1 MKKIITLFAVA
12 TVALAT
18 IAGDCPTQSMLYLL
32 NGDDAANVEIELGF
46 SKNTSACL
54 EGFAFAITKPE
65 GASWKKAYGNDFFTA
80 QGYAPY
86 ILGCL
91 TNNNGEGYSEEEL
104 EGFLNS
110 RCDIL
115 SNLNGDK
122 LVIIEILNSY
132 NCRFF
137 PAYPGKVGKFTL
149 DMSALEDGEYEIFTD
164 NNADNSNL
172 FYKPYD
178 PNDNQQV
185 WNLSQPMV
193 ITLLKEGNTVIEKGR
208 VPATFAPEY
217 SDISTVVADKADSRI
232 FDFQGRELKS
242 VPEHGV
248 YIQKGKKYV
257 K

>member
-104 EGFLNS
+104 EGILNS

-132 NCRFF
+132 NCRYF
-137 PAYPGKVGKFTL
+137 PASPGKVGKFTV
-149 DMSALEDGEYEIFTD
+149 DMSALEDGEYDIF
-164 NNADNSNL
+164 ADDTSEGSNL
-172 FYKPYD
+172 FYSAD
-178 PNDNQQV
+178 PNGQQT
-185 WNLSQPMV
+185 WNLNQPMV
-193 ITLLKEGNTVIEKGR
+193 ITLLKEGNTVTEKSR
-208 VPATFAPEY
+208 VPASFAPDL
-217 SDISTVVADKADSRI
+217 SGISTVAADNADSRI
-232 FDFQGRELKS
+232 YDLQGRELKS

-248 YIQKGKKYV
+248 YIQNGKKYV

>member
-12 TVALAT
+12 TVALAA

-46 SKNTSACL
+46 SKNASATL
-54 EGFAFAITKPE
+54 TGFAFGINKPE
-65 GASWKKAYGNDFFTA
+65 GASWKKAYGSDFFTA

-91 TNNNGEGYSEEEL
+91 EGYSEEEL

-115 SNLNGDK
+115 SELNGDK

-132 NCRFF
+132 NCRYF
-137 PAYPGKVGKFTL
+137 PASPGKVGKFAV
-149 DMSALEDGEYEIFTD
+149 DMSALEDGEYDIF
-164 NNADNSNL
+164 ADNSNEDSNL
-172 FYKPYD
+172 FYSAD
-178 PNDNQQV
+178 PNGQQT
-185 WNLSQPMV
+185 WNLNQPMI
-193 ITLLKEGNTVIEKGR
+193 ITLLKDGNTVTEKSR
-208 VPATFAPEY
+208 VPASFAPDL
-217 SDISTVVADKADSRI
+217 SGISTVAADNADSRI
-232 FDFQGRELKS
+232 YDLQGRELKS
-242 VPEHGV
+242 IPEHGV
-248 YIQKGKKYV
+248 YIQNGKKYV

>member
-132 NCRFF
+132 NCRYF
-137 PAYPGKVGKFTL
+137 PASPGKVGKFTV
-149 DMSALEDGEYEIFTD
+149 DMSALEDGEYEIF
-164 NNADNSNL
+164 ADDTSEGSNL
-172 FYKPYD
+172 FYSAD
-178 PNDNQQV
+178 PNGQQT
-185 WNLSQPMV
+185 WNLNQPMI
-193 ITLLKEGNTVIEKGR
+193 ITLLKDGNTVTEKSR
-208 VPATFAPEY
+208 VPASFAPDL
-217 SDISTVVADKADSRI
+217 SGISTVAADNADSRI
-232 FDFQGRELKS
+232 YDLQGRELKS
-242 VPEHGV
+242 IPEHGV
-248 YIQKGKKYV
+248 YIQNGKKYV

>member
-12 TVALAT
+12 TVALAA

-46 SKNTSACL
+46 SKNTSACR

-122 LVIIEILNSY
+122 LVIIEILNSN
-132 NCRFF
+132 NCRYF
-137 PAYPGKVGKFTL
+137 PASPGKVGKFTV
-149 DMSALEDGEYEIFTD
+149 DMSALEDGEYEIF
-164 NNADNSNL
+164 ADDTSEGSNL
-172 FYKPYD
+172 FYSAD
-178 PNDNQQV
+178 PNGQQT
-185 WNLSQPMV
+185 WNLNQPMV
-193 ITLLKEGNTVIEKGR
+193 ITLLKDGNTVTEKSR
-208 VPATFAPEY
+208 VPASFAPDL
-217 SDISTVVADKADSRI
+217 SGISTVAADNADSRI
-232 FDFQGRELKS
+232 YDLQGRELKS

-248 YIQKGKKYV
+248 YIQNGKKYV

>member
-104 EGFLNS
+104 EVFLNS

-132 NCRFF
+132 NCRYF
-137 PAYPGKVGKFTL
+137 PASPGKVGKFTV
-149 DMSALEDGEYEIFTD
+149 DMSALEDGEYEIF
-164 NNADNSNL
+164 ADDTSEGSNL
-172 FYKPYD
+172 FYSAD
-178 PNDNQQV
+178 PNGQQT
-185 WNLSQPMV
+185 WNLNQPMI
-193 ITLLKEGNTVIEKGR
+193 ITLLKDGNTVTEKSR
-208 VPATFAPEY
+208 VPASFAPDL
-217 SDISTVVADKADSRI
+217 SGISTVAADNADSRI
-232 FDFQGRELKS
+232 YDLQGREIKS
-242 VPEHGV
+242 IPEHGV
-248 YIQKGKKYV
+248 YIQNGKKYV

>member
-104 EGFLNS
+104 EGFLNFC
-110 RCDIL
+110 CDIL

-122 LVIIEILNSY
+122 LVIIEILNSN
-132 NCRFF
+132 NCRYF
-137 PAYPGKVGKFTL
+137 PASPGKVGKFTV
-149 DMSALEDGEYEIFTD
+149 DMSALEDGEYEFF
-164 NNADNSNL
+164 ADDSNEGSNL
-172 FYKPYD
+172 FYSAD
-178 PNDNQQV
+178 PNGQQT
-185 WNLSQPMV
+185 WNLNQPMV

-208 VPATFAPEY
+208 VPASFAPDL
-217 SDISTVVADKADSRI
+217 SGISTVAADNADSRI
-232 FDFQGRELKS
+232 FDLQGRELQS
-242 VPEHGV
+242 VPEHGI
-248 YIQKGKKYV
+248 YIQNGKKYV

>member
-132 NCRFF
+132 NCRYF
-137 PAYPGKVGKFTL
+137 PASPGKVGKFTV
-149 DMSALEDGEYEIFTD
+149 DMSALEDGEYEIF
-164 NNADNSNL
+164 ADDTSEGSNL
-172 FYKPYD
+172 FYSAD
-178 PNDNQQV
+178 PNGQQT
-185 WNLSQPMV
+185 WNLNQPMI
-193 ITLLKEGNTVIEKGR
+193 ITLLKDGNTVTEKSR
-208 VPATFAPEY
+208 VPASFAPDL
-217 SDISTVVADKADSRI
+217 SGISTVAADKADSRI
-232 FDFQGRELKS
+232 FDLQGRELKS

-248 YIQKGKKYV
+248 YIQNGKKYV